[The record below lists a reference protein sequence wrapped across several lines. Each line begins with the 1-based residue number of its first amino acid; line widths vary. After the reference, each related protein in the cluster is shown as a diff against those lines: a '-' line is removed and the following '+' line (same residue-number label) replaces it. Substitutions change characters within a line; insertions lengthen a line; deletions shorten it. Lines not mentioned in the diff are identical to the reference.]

1 VISLGRKRMLADLR
15 AERSAER
22 AKVRREVF
30 EMHSKGL
37 PCWAGKCC
45 QEMRTRSG
53 VKKRLGNDLF

>member
-1 VISLGRKRMLADLR
+1 MISLGRKRMLADLR

-30 EMHSKGL
+30 EMHSKGV
-37 PCWAGKCC
+37 PCWVGKCC

-53 VKKRLGNDLF
+53 AKKPLENDLF

>member
-1 VISLGRKRMLADLR
+1 MLADLR